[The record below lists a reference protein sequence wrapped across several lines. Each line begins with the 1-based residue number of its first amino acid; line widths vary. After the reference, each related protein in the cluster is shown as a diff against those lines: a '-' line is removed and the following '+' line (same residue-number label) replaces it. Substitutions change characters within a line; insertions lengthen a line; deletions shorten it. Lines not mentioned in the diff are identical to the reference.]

1 MARLTVRTERKTQLV
16 DITEEVQRA
25 ADGED
30 GRAVVVFVPHTTA
43 GVVAQASGVGAS
55 EVAADV
61 ESALEW
67 LVDETRPYRHAHEGD
82 RNPWAHVRAALT
94 ASSLTIPLDAGA
106 LALGDLQSIF
116 LCEFDG
122 PRERTVFVTVV

>member
-1 MARLTVRTERKTQLV
+1 MR
-16 DITEEVQRA
+16 RA
-25 ADGED
+25 AEGEE
-30 GRAVVVFVPHTTA
+30 GRAVLVFVAHTTA
-43 GVVAQASGVGAS
+43 GLLAQASGVGAS

-67 LVDETRPYRHAHEGD
+67 LVDETLPYRHAHEGD

-94 ASSLTIPLDAGA
+94 ASSLTFPLDAGT